1 MGALSAL
8 KQILLGAIP
17 TFLLVWVL
25 YFYITRI
32 FFRPLQKTL
41 QKRHESTVGLRKTA
55 EADLVQAEQKTAQ
68 YQEALRSARSEL
80 YGIQEQER
88 QSALERRAELVRQ
101 AQQRAEEM
109 VFRAR
114 DEIRADVEAAKKS
127 LAAEAGEIAYTI
139 TQSIL
144 KPVGVSSPPG
154 SLGAP
159 PGGSEVSP

>member
-17 TFLLVWVL
+17 TFLLVWIL
-25 YFYITRI
+25 YFYTTRI

-41 QKRHESTVGLRKTA
+41 RKRHESTVGLRKAA
-55 EADLVQAEQKTAQ
+55 EANLARAEQKTAE

-80 YGIQEQER
+80 YRIQEQER
-88 QSALERRAELVRQ
+88 QSALERRAEVLRQ
-101 AQQRAEEM
+101 AQQRAEET

-114 DEIRADVEAAKKS
+114 DEIREDVETAQKS
-127 LAAEAGEIAYTI
+127 LSAEAGQIALSI

-144 KPVGVSSPPG
+144 KPVAVSSLPG
-154 SLGAP
+154 SLGASS
-159 PGGSEVSP
+159 GGSEVSP